1 MSGSPLRVVVSC
13 EHATARVPAAY
24 AQELRVPKSV
34 LASHRGWDPGAI
46 ELARE
51 LARDLAAPLFAA
63 RATRLLVDA
72 NRSLD
77 NRACFSKWSERLP
90 EQLRERAVREH
101 WSRHRDAVRDAVQAR
116 LGEGPV
122 LHLSVH
128 SFTPRF
134 RGVER
139 AIDVAALYDPSRA
152 GERTFATAW
161 LAALRAERPALR
173 LRRNAPYRGM
183 VARAKREQDDLF
195 MLMVFSEMMG
205 VPNPATY
212 YTLELQPILLER
224 FHEWHTRMGMEHSPL
239 DEFRCC

>member
-161 LAALRAERPALR
+161 LAALHAERPGLR
-173 LRRNAPYRGM
+173 LRRNAPYRGIADGLTTTLRKSFGPDYSGIELEISQRLVRSADYGRLRAAIRRA
-183 VARAKREQDDLF
+183 VAVTIGQRPETAAR
-195 MLMVFSEMMG
+195 
-205 VPNPATY
+205 
-212 YTLELQPILLER
+212 
-224 FHEWHTRMGMEHSPL
+224 
-239 DEFRCC
+239 